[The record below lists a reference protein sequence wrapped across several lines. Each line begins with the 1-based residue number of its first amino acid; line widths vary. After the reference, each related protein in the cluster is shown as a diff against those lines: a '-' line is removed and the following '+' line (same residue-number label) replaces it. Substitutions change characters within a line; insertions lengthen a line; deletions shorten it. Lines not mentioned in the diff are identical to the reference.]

1 MYPFLFPKGILFVA
15 GSWCGHKSNACGL
28 CCSTWGLQAFFMV
41 LCRVLTQNAGPIDT
55 SVDGRTAEHLPPGLP
70 SLSKSTQNCCAHKN
84 EVMKTNSPVCQF
96 LKKKITRG
104 KWQNKSAFYFLW
116 YSEIRVEIYYKPL
129 KIKEASFWV
138 WLEPS
143 LNCFSNF
150 TSLSEI
156 VHSQTMPRFIY
167 HFKIKLNFQPV
178 ILSTLFY
185 YII

>member
-1 MYPFLFPKGILFVA
+1 MQAL
-15 GSWCGHKSNACGL
+15 W
-28 CCSTWGLQAFFMV
+28 TWTQA
-41 LCRVLTQNAGPIDT
+41 
-55 SVDGRTAEHLPPGLP
+55 SVDGSTAGHPPPGLP
-70 SLSKSTQNCCAHKN
+70 SLRQSAQNCCAHKN
-84 EVMKTNSPVCQF
+84 EVMKTSNPVCQF
-96 LKKKITRG
+96 KKKNYKGKMTDRIKVLFTFFDTQKLGWRSIT
-104 KWQNKSAFYFLW
+104 NLW
-116 YSEIRVEIYYKPL
+116 RSKRLSRVCQSQVWL
-129 KIKEASFWV
+129 ASFWV

-167 HFKIKLNFQPV
+167 HFKIKSNFQPV